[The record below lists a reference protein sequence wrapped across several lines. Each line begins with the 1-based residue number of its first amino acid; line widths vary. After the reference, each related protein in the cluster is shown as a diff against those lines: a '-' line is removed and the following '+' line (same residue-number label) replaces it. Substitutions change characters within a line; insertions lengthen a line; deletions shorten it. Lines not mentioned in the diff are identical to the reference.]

1 MDQVN
6 ERGTWVTT
14 VAFTDED
21 GNAVVPASA
30 SYRIDDVGSDTE
42 VRGDTAISALASS
55 VEILWTAA
63 DTSILDE
70 TKPYETRR
78 MTVTW
83 TYATATSP
91 SVTGNGSE
99 EYLLNV
105 TNLKGVTTP
114 SPA

>member
-1 MDQVN
+1 MATDAVN
-6 ERGTWVTT
+6 ERGTHITT

-21 GNAVVPASA
+21 DAPVTPGSA

-42 VRGDTAISALASS
+42 VRADTDIESLDE
-55 VEILWTAA
+55 EIEIVWETA

-70 TKPYETRR
+70 THPYETRR

-83 TYATATSP
+83 IYDTDKQNSA
-91 SVTGNGSE
+91 
-99 EYLLNV
+99 EYLLNII
-105 TNLKGVTTP
+105 NLKGVTTP